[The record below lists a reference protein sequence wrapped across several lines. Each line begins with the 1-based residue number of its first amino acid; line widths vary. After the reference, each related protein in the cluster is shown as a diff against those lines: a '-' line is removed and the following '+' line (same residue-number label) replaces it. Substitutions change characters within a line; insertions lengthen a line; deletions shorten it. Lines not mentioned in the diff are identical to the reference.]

1 MDEEYPDVTSDR
13 EPDLPSWQAPQPY
26 DYSIGE

>member
-1 MDEEYPDVTSDR
+1 MDEEYPDVTSYR

-26 DYSIGE
+26 EQEDF

>member
-13 EPDLPSWQAPQPY
+13 EPDLPCWEAPKLY
-26 DYSIGE
+26 VEEDF